1 VINIDAAAV
10 GVLDNLRAE
19 NIENKIH
26 RGTTM
31 SAKRSECMKER
42 TTACH
47 DTGGEKAATVTKNTR
62 NDNHLQSIKCMYTLE
77 LHMQAT
83 SYLQHLLRVSIIRH
97 VAVTQKRIGI

>member
-1 VINIDAAAV
+1 VINIDAAAL

-19 NIENKIH
+19 NIDNKIH
-26 RGTTM
+26 KGTKM

-47 DTGGEKAATVTKNTR
+47 DTGGEKATVTKNTR
-62 NDNHLQSIKCMYTLE
+62 NDNHLQSIECMYTLE
-77 LHMQAT
+77 LHMQAA